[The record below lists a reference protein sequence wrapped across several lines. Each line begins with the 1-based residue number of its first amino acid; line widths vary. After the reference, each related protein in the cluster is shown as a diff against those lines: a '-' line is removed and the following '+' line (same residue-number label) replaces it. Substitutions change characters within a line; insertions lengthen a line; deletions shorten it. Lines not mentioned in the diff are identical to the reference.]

1 MIEKTQFS
9 VPLGYI
15 NEAINSLPNIDFK
28 LSLNKPTGRFFY
40 DAWEIKDE
48 FKNTIWD
55 KILQTI
61 PQPFGEARLI
71 QLDHGTCY
79 MSHSDIDDRYHLNID
94 GQYSFLID
102 VDNQKMFPTVADGTW
117 YVLNTGVRHVAAN
130 FGSVGRTQL
139 VVRKLLNDSH
149 LINLISV
156 KITPTCVNP
165 RFEFDDK
172 VSPWLHKMNKM
183 NYLSDFK
190 VHDDGVRF
198 KLDKTQILD
207 LEFFSKEMFKIVIEK

>member
-15 NEAINSLPNIDFK
+15 DDAIKSLPNIDFK

-71 QLDHGTCY
+71 QLDHGSCY

-102 VDNQKMFPTVADGTW
+102 VDNHTMFPTVADGSW
-117 YVLNTGVRHVAAN
+117 HVLNTGVRHVAAN

-149 LINLISV
+149 LVDSASV
-156 KITPTCVNP
+156 SITPTCINP
-165 RFEFDDK
+165 RFEFDDRI
-172 VSPWLHKMNKM
+172 SPWLHKMNKM

-190 VHDDGVRF
+190 VYDNGVNF
-198 KLDKTQILD
+198 KLDNAQLKD
-207 LEFFSKEMFKIVIEK
+207 LESFPAEMFKIVIEK